1 VVAFVV
7 SFAIA
12 IAGIAAVVLYGRR
25 RPVGAPVTWGE
36 AIVAANFAFFL
47 MFWAYGVVPHQWLT
61 FANNEWQWTPTKG
74 LVGPGGVLEDALPFT
89 LDYEKLRDLVVVVIY
104 GIFLVAHVWLWAWW
118 QDRAKARPAEIE
130 TSTYGRPLV
139 RRG

>member
-7 SFAIA
+7 SFVIG

-25 RPVGAPVTWGE
+25 RPIGAALTWGE
-36 AIVAANFAFFL
+36 AIAAASFAFFL
-47 MFWAYGVVPHQWLT
+47 MFWAYGVIPHQWLT

-74 LVGPGGVLEDALPFT
+74 LVGPNEILADALPFT
-89 LDYEKLRDLVVVVIY
+89 LDYEKLRDLIVVLIY
-104 GIFLVAHVWLWAWW
+104 GLFLVAHVWLWAWW
-118 QDRAKARPAEIE
+118 QGRGKKRPAELE

-139 RRG
+139 RRA